1 MVPLHKITEN
11 YTYMLMSVII
21 LTLQKTANN
30 FCIVSRFQSTHKI
43 VLSIDITDASIKQ
56 VIIEDGMLSLHV

>member
-1 MVPLHKITEN
+1 
-11 YTYMLMSVII
+11 MSVII